1 MERIIPSHFDSYFVE
16 DAFRPT
22 DDPQLRMGRVRA
34 FYKYSNRNGSY
45 ITDEYAQKLAVS
57 AYMKPIFGYYSHD
70 NGDFLGHEGPEKVK
84 AYGFVL
90 PNSLSWEDHLDEDG
104 ITRTYATYDVLIW
117 AEYWDE
123 AKTILHKAQSMEID
137 SNTVQGEW
145 RMIGGGTFEEF
156 VFTEGVMAGLCILG
170 DMKVPC
176 FEGAA
181 FFSLD
186 DDSYAKFTLAIKN
199 YYSNGG
205 KDAMNVK
212 VAGLEHEQFNA
223 IWNALNPNFNE
234 EGAYS
239 MNLIPCE
246 ITEEHVFALSCEQA
260 GKVVKYSYSFEEE
273 EIKVELVE
281 EINYKE
287 VAAGF
292 EAAAAEA
299 SNQLAEAQT
308 SHETLLEQFNTLT
321 AEKETLTAEF
331 ETLRNELSTLQAEF
345 EKQLELFNQQ
355 AATLAEKDATIAQQS
370 ETITDYENK
379 EKDSLLA
386 KFSTSM
392 PADILQSI
400 ADRKNSLTIKELNT
414 ELALEYTK
422 FSMAKEHKEEIR
434 IPQDTTPTIAPE
446 KAALFKILDNY
457 KK

>member
-1 MERIIPSHFDSYFVE
+1 
-16 DAFRPT
+16 
-22 DDPQLRMGRVRA
+22 
-34 FYKYSNRNGSY
+34 
-45 ITDEYAQKLAVS
+45 
-57 AYMKPIFGYYSHD
+57 
-70 NGDFLGHEGPEKVK
+70 
-84 AYGFVL
+84 
-90 PNSLSWEDHLDEDG
+90 
-104 ITRTYATYDVLIW
+104 
-117 AEYWDE
+117 
-123 AKTILHKAQSMEID
+123 
-137 SNTVQGEW
+137 
-145 RMIGGGTFEEF
+145 
-156 VFTEGVMAGLCILG
+156 
-170 DMKVPC
+170 
-176 FEGAA
+176 
-181 FFSLD
+181 
-186 DDSYAKFTLAIKN
+186 
-199 YYSNGG
+199 
-205 KDAMNVK
+205 
-212 VAGLEHEQFNA
+212 
-223 IWNALNPNFNE
+223 
-234 EGAYS
+234 
-239 MNLIPCE
+239 
-246 ITEEHVFALSCEQA
+246 
-260 GKVVKYSYSFEEE
+260 
-273 EIKVELVE
+273 VELVE